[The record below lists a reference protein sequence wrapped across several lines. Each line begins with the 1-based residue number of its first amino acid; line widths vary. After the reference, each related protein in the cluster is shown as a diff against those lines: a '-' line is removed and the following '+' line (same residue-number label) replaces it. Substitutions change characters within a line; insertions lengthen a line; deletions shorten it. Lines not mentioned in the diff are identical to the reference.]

1 VVTASPKPREDF
13 VRAVEN
19 GAPRPEPMMEAAVVG

>member
-1 VVTASPKPREDF
+1 VKRFREDF